1 MAMAAII
8 ANLASVSIC
17 SKRRSLCQIK
27 LSSITCVT
35 RLWLPHFVDVGGK
48 QKRLVKDIFS

>member
-8 ANLASVSIC
+8 ANLASVCIC
-17 SKRRSLCQIK
+17 SKRGSLCQIK